1 MIMEN
6 MQHIFPCS
14 ELDERERVWRFAD
27 YAAGACV
34 SLLESFMRHAQ
45 IPEQLKPTYERKP
58 HLPCTTF
65 STTHRKKKIQTWKP
79 VNVCCSGCIIWPS
92 AFPTS
97 MPNT

>member
-34 SLLESFMRHAQ
+34 SLLESFMRHAK
-45 IPEQLKPTYERKP
+45 IPEQLKPTYEEA
-58 HLPCTTF
+58 
-65 STTHRKKKIQTWKP
+65 
-79 VNVCCSGCIIWPS
+79 
-92 AFPTS
+92 AFALH
-97 MPNT
+97 